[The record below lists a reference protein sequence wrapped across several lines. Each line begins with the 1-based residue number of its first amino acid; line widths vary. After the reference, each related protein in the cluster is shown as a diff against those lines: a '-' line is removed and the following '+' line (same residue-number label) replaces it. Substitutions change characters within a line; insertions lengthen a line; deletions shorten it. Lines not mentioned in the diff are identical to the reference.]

1 LPILF
6 RNLRKGEERIL
17 RIDLN
22 CDMGESFGRYTL
34 GDDAAMLDV
43 VTSTNIACGLHAGDP
58 VVMQATVASAAR
70 KGVAVGAHPGYP
82 DLQGFGRRA
91 MALTPAEIEATV
103 LYQIGA
109 LAGFARAAGTPLVH
123 VKPHGTLYNVA
134 ACDQAVAEAIVRAVV
149 AFDPKMIVV
158 TLPDSALAR
167 AAQTAGLRVAC
178 EGFADRAYSE
188 DGSLVPRGAPGAV
201 IHDPALAT
209 ARAIRMVT
217 RGEVETITGKVIP
230 LHINTLCIHGD
241 TPGAVAIAAM
251 LREALEV
258 AGVVVASLNANA

>member
-1 LPILF
+1 M
-6 RNLRKGEERIL
+6 

-43 VTSTNIACGLHAGDP
+43 VSSANVACGLHAGDP
-58 VVMQATVASAAR
+58 LVMQATVALAAR

-91 MALTPAEIEATV
+91 MALTPTEIEASV

-109 LAGFARAAGTPLVH
+109 LAGFARAVGVPLVH
-123 VKPHGTLYNVA
+123 VKPHGALYNVA
-134 ACDQAVAEAIVRAVV
+134 ARDQIVAEAIVRAVA
-149 AFDPKMIVV
+149 AFDPNLIVV
-158 TLPDSALAR
+158 TLPDSVLAR
-167 AAQTAGLRVAC
+167 AARTVGLRVAC
-178 EGFADRAYSE
+178 EGFADRAYCE
-188 DGSLVPRGAPGAV
+188 DGSLVPRSATGAV

-209 ARAIRMVT
+209 ARAIRMVVH
-217 RGEVETITGKVIP
+217 GEVETITGEVIP
-230 LHINTLCIHGD
+230 LHIDTLCIHGD

-251 LREALEV
+251 LREVLETT
-258 AGVVVASLNANA
+258 GVVVAPLDANA

>member
-1 LPILF
+1 M
-6 RNLRKGEERIL
+6 

-43 VTSTNIACGLHAGDP
+43 VTSANVACGLHAGDP
-58 VVMQATVASAAR
+58 AVMQATVALAAR

-82 DLQGFGRRA
+82 DVQGFGRRA

-109 LAGFARAAGTPLVH
+109 LAGFARAADVPLVH
-123 VKPHGTLYNVA
+123 VKPHGALYNVA
-134 ACDQAVAEAIVRAVV
+134 AREQAVAEAIVRAVA
-149 AFDPKMIVV
+149 AFDSGLIVV
-158 TLPDSALAR
+158 TLPNSALLYAAR
-167 AAQTAGLRVAC
+167 AAGLRVAR

-188 DGSLVPRGAPGAV
+188 DGSLVPRSAPGAV

-209 ARAIRMVT
+209 ARAIRMVA

-230 LHINTLCIHGD
+230 LHIDTLCIHGD
-241 TPGAVAIAAM
+241 TPGAVTIAAA
-251 LREALEV
+251 LRAALEA
-258 AGVVVASLNANA
+258 AGVVVAPLDANA

>member
-1 LPILF
+1 M
-6 RNLRKGEERIL
+6 

-34 GDDAAMLDV
+34 GDDAALLDV
-43 VTSTNIACGLHAGDP
+43 VTSANVACGLHAGDP
-58 VVMQATVASAAR
+58 SVMQATVALAAQ

-109 LAGFARAAGTPLVH
+109 LAGFARAAGVPLVH
-123 VKPHGTLYNVA
+123 VKPHGALYNVA
-134 ACDQAVAEAIVRAVV
+134 ARDQVVAEAIVRAVV
-149 AFDPKMIVV
+149 AFDAGLIVV
-158 TLPDSALAR
+158 TLPDSALLH
-167 AAQTAGLRVAC
+167 AAQAAGLRVAR
-178 EGFADRAYSE
+178 EGFADRAYRE
-188 DGSLVPRGAPGAV
+188 DGSLVPRTEPGAV

-217 RGEVETITGKVIP
+217 RGEVETITGKVVP
-230 LHINTLCIHGD
+230 LHIDTLCIHGD
-241 TPGAVAIAAM
+241 TPGAVAIAAV
-251 LREALEV
+251 LRSALE
-258 AGVVVASLNANA
+258 AEGVVVASLNIGTRIHTENTDFS